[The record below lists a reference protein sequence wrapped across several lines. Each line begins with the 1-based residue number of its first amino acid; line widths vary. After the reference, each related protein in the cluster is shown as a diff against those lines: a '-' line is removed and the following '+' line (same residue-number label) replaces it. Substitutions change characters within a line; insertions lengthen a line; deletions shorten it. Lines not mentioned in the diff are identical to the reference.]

1 MKILMSNKVTK
12 LYLDNAA
19 TTPVH
24 PRVYKVMQSYF
35 MGLYYNP
42 SSLYSKARQVRYDI
56 DRARNTIAQFIN
68 ADKDE
73 IYFTSGGSE
82 SNCWAIQGFAKAHDS
97 VPTIVIKS
105 AIEHHSINACCEDE
119 SSIHN
124 ITVETISVDDKGF
137 VNITELE
144 NKIISWQ
151 DQTQNTLPILVTIQL
166 ANNEIGTIQNIKEI
180 AKIVHWHGA
189 YIHCDATQA
198 FGHIPID
205 VKDLGIDMM
214 TASGHKIQAPKG
226 IGFLYIKESV
236 EIKPLIYGTQ
246 ENGMRGGTE
255 NVPYIIG
262 FAEAVRLRKAEM
274 QTNYT
279 NQLKVRNY
287 LWQQLRD
294 RFGCTLNGSDTN
306 RLDNNINVTFPQN
319 ITGEALIYLLDSAGY
334 YISAGSACNSQ
345 TNQPSHV
352 LRAIG
357 LTERD
362 ALRTIRITLPE
373 SSASVDIRIQAID
386 EFLNEV
392 EKCLKIL
399 TVE

>member
-1 MKILMSNKVTK
+1 MDNNKLTK

-19 TTPVH
+19 TTAVH
-24 PRVYKVMQSYF
+24 PKVYRAMQPYF
-35 MGLYYNP
+35 SGHYYNP
-42 SSLYSKARQVRYDI
+42 SSLYSKARKIKGDI
-56 DRARNTIAQFIN
+56 SRARTTIADFIN
-68 ADKDE
+68 ADSSE

-82 SNCWAIQGFAKAHDS
+82 SNCWAIQGFTKAHAD

-105 AIEHHSINACCEDE
+105 AIEHHSINACCEAE
-119 SSIHN
+119 SKIHN
-124 ITVETISVDDKGF
+124 IVDETISVDSKGF
-137 VNITELE
+137 VDITALE

-151 DQTQNTLPILVTIQL
+151 DRFQNTLPILVTIQL
-166 ANNEIGTIQNIKEI
+166 ANNEIGTIQEIKEI

-189 YIHCDATQA
+189 YLHCDATQA

-205 VKDLGIDMM
+205 VKDLDIDMM

-226 IGFLYIKESV
+226 IGFLYIKNGI

-246 ENGMRGGTE
+246 ENSMRGGTE

-294 RFGCTLNGSDTN
+294 RFGCTLNGSENN
-306 RLDNNINVTFPQN
+306 RLANNINITFPQN
-319 ITGEALIYLLDSAGY
+319 ITGEALIYLLDTAGY
-334 YISAGSACNSQ
+334 YISSGSACNSY

-352 LRAIG
+352 LKAIG
-357 LTERD
+357 LSERD
-362 ALRTIRITLPE
+362 ILRTIRITLPE
-373 SSASVDIRIQAID
+373 SSVILDVRLQEID
-386 EFLNEV
+386 EFLNEL
-392 EKCLKIL
+392 EKCLKL
-399 TVE
+399 LSME

>member
-1 MKILMSNKVTK
+1 MNTTVKITK
-12 LYLDNAA
+12 HLNLDNAA
-19 TTPVH
+19 TTAVH
-24 PRVYKVMQSYF
+24 PKAYRAMQPYF
-35 MGLYYNP
+35 LGYYYNP
-42 SSLYSKARQVRYDI
+42 SSLYSKAREIRGDI
-56 DRARNTIAQFIN
+56 IRARTKIADFIN
-68 ADKDE
+68 ADSSE

-105 AIEHHSINACCEDE
+105 AIEHHSINACCEAE
-119 SSIHN
+119 SQIHN
-124 ITVETISVDDKGF
+124 IIDETIPVDSKGF
-137 VNITELE
+137 VDIIALE
-144 NKIISWQ
+144 NKIVSWQ

-166 ANNEIGTIQNIKEI
+166 ANNEIGTIQDIKTI
-180 AKIVHWHGA
+180 ADIVHRHNA
-189 YIHCDATQA
+189 ILHCDATQA
-198 FGHIPID
+198 FGHISID
-205 VKDLGIDMM
+205 VKDLDIDMM

-226 IGFLYIKESV
+226 IGFLYIKNGI

-274 QTNYT
+274 QINYT

-294 RFGCTLNGSDTN
+294 RFGCTLNGSENN
-306 RLDNNINVTFPQN
+306 RLANNINVTFPQN
-319 ITGEALIYLLDSAGY
+319 ITGEALIYLLDTAGY
-334 YISAGSACNSQ
+334 YISSGSACNSY

-352 LRAIG
+352 LKAIG
-357 LTERD
+357 LSERD
-362 ALRTIRITLPE
+362 ILRTIRITLPE
-373 SSASVDIRIQAID
+373 SSVILDVRLQEID
-386 EFLNEV
+386 EFLNEL

-399 TVE
+399 SIE

>member
-1 MKILMSNKVTK
+1 MNTTVKITK
-12 LYLDNAA
+12 HLNLDNAA
-19 TTPVH
+19 TTAVH
-24 PRVYKVMQSYF
+24 PKVYRAMQPYF
-35 MGLYYNP
+35 LGYYYNP
-42 SSLYSKARQVRYDI
+42 SSLYSKARKIKGDI
-56 DRARNTIAQFIN
+56 NRARTTIADFIN
-68 ADKDE
+68 ADSSE

-82 SNCWAIQGFAKAHDS
+82 SNCWAIQGFAKAHDY
-97 VPTIVIKS
+97 VPTVVIKS
-105 AIEHHSINACCEDE
+105 AIEHHSINACCEAE
-119 SSIHN
+119 SQIHN
-124 ITVETISVDDKGF
+124 IIVETVPVNSKGF
-137 VNITELE
+137 VDITALE

-151 DQTQNTLPILVTIQL
+151 DRFQNTLPILVTVGL
-166 ANNEIGTIQNIKEI
+166 ANNEIGTIQEIKEI

-189 YIHCDATQA
+189 YLHCDATQA

-205 VKDLGIDMM
+205 VKDLDIDMM

-226 IGFLYIKESV
+226 IGFLYIKNGI

-294 RFGCTLNGSDTN
+294 RFGCTLNGSENN
-306 RLDNNINVTFPQN
+306 RLANNINITFPQN
-319 ITGEALIYLLDSAGY
+319 ITGEALIYLLDTAGY
-334 YISAGSACNSQ
+334 YISSGSACNSY

-352 LRAIG
+352 LKAIG
-357 LTERD
+357 LSERD
-362 ALRTIRITLPE
+362 ILRTIRITLPE
-373 SSASVDIRIQAID
+373 SSVILDVRLQEID
-386 EFLNEV
+386 EFLNEL
-392 EKCLKIL
+392 EKCLKL
-399 TVE
+399 LSME

>member
-1 MKILMSNKVTK
+1 MNTIVKITK
-12 LYLDNAA
+12 HLNLDNAA
-19 TTPVH
+19 TTAVH
-24 PRVYKVMQSYF
+24 PKVYRAMQPYF
-35 MGLYYNP
+35 SGYYYNP
-42 SSLYSKARQVRYDI
+42 SSLYSKARKIKGDI
-56 DRARNTIAQFIN
+56 SRARTTIADFIN
-68 ADKDE
+68 ADSSE

-82 SNCWAIQGFAKAHDS
+82 SNCWAIQGFAKAHDG

-105 AIEHHSINACCEDE
+105 AIEHHSINACCEAEDKL
-119 SSIHN
+119 HN
-124 ITVETISVDDKGF
+124 IVVETVPVDSKGF
-137 VNITELE
+137 VDITVLE

-166 ANNEIGTIQNIKEI
+166 ANNEIGTIQDIKTI
-180 AKIVHWHGA
+180 AKIVHHHGA
-189 YIHCDATQA
+189 YLHCDATQA

-205 VKDLGIDMM
+205 VKDLDVDMM

-226 IGFLYIKESV
+226 IGFLYIKNGI

-274 QTNYT
+274 QTNYA

-294 RFGCTLNGSDTN
+294 KFGCTLNGSDTN
-306 RLDNNINVTFPQN
+306 RLANNINVTFPQN
-319 ITGEALIYLLDSAGY
+319 ITGEALIYMLDTAGY
-334 YISAGSACNSQ
+334 YISSGSACNSHA
-345 TNQPSHV
+345 NKPSHV
-352 LRAIG
+352 LKAIG
-357 LTERD
+357 LSERD
-362 ALRTIRITLPE
+362 ILKTIRITLPE
-373 SSASVDIRIQAID
+373 SSAILNVRLQEID
-386 EFLNEV
+386 EFLNEL

-399 TVE
+399 SIE

>member
-1 MKILMSNKVTK
+1 MNTIVKITK
-12 LYLDNAA
+12 HLNLDNAA
-19 TTPVH
+19 TTAVH
-24 PRVYKVMQSYF
+24 PRVYRAMQPYF
-35 MGLYYNP
+35 LGHYYNP
-42 SSLYSKARQVRYDI
+42 SSLYSKARKIRGDI
-56 DRARNTIAQFIN
+56 IRARTKIADFIN
-68 ADKDE
+68 ADSSE

-97 VPTIVIKS
+97 VPTVVIKS
-105 AIEHHSINACCEDE
+105 AIEHHSINACCEAE
-119 SSIHN
+119 SQIHN
-124 ITVETISVDDKGF
+124 IIDETIPVDSKGF
-137 VNITELE
+137 VDITALE
-144 NKIISWQ
+144 NKIVSWQ
-151 DQTQNTLPILVTIQL
+151 DQTQNTLPILVTVGF
-166 ANNEIGTIQNIKEI
+166 ANNEIGTIQDIKTI
-180 AKIVHWHGA
+180 ADIVHRHNA
-189 YIHCDATQA
+189 ILHCDATQA

-226 IGFLYIKESV
+226 IGFIYVKNGI

-274 QTNYT
+274 QSNYT

-294 RFGCTLNGSDTN
+294 RFGCTLNGSENN
-306 RLDNNINVTFPQN
+306 RLANNINITFPQN
-319 ITGEALIYLLDSAGY
+319 ITGEALIYLLDTAGY
-334 YISAGSACNSQ
+334 YISSGSACNSH

-352 LRAIG
+352 LKAIG
-357 LTERD
+357 LSERD
-362 ALRTIRITLPE
+362 ILRTIRITLPE
-373 SSASVDIRIQAID
+373 SSVILDVRLQEID
-386 EFLNEV
+386 EFLNEL

-399 TVE
+399 SIE

>member
-1 MKILMSNKVTK
+1 MIN

-24 PRVYKVMQSYF
+24 PRIYRVMQPYF
-35 MGLYYNP
+35 LNYYYNP
-42 SSLYSKARQVRYDI
+42 SSLYSGARRIKGDIIKART
-56 DRARNTIAQFIN
+56 TIADFIN
-68 ADKDE
+68 ADSSE

-82 SNCWAIQGFAKAHDS
+82 SNCWAIQGFAKAHDGI
-97 VPTIVIKS
+97 PTIVIKS
-105 AIEHHSINACCEDE
+105 AIEHHSINACCEAEDK
-119 SSIHN
+119 IHN
-124 ITVETISVDDKGF
+124 IVAETIPVDSKGF
-137 VNITELE
+137 VDITALE
-144 NKIISWQ
+144 NKIVSWQ

-166 ANNEIGTIQNIKEI
+166 ANNEIGTIQDIKTI

-189 YIHCDATQA
+189 YLHCDATQA

-205 VKDLGIDMM
+205 VKDLDIDMM

-226 IGFLYIKESV
+226 IGLLYIKKGI

-279 NQLKVRNY
+279 NQLKLRNY

-294 RFGCTLNGSDTN
+294 RFSCTLNGSENN
-306 RLDNNINVTFPQN
+306 RLANNINVTFPQN
-319 ITGEALIYLLDSAGY
+319 ITGEALIYLLDTAGY
-334 YISAGSACNSQ
+334 YISSGSACNSR
-345 TNQPSHV
+345 TNEPSHV
-352 LRAIG
+352 LKAIG
-357 LTERD
+357 LSERD
-362 ALRTIRITLPE
+362 ILRTIRITLPE
-373 SSASVDIRIQAID
+373 SSAILDVRLQKID
-386 EFLNEV
+386 EFLNEL

-399 TVE
+399 SICIKTGDD